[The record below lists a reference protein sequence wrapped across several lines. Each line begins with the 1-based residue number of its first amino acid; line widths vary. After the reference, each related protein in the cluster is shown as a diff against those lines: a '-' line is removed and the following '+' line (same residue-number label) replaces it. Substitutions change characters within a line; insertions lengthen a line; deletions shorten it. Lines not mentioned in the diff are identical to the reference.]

1 MYKYDVHVHTAEVSP
16 CGQVRARD
24 IVKLYKDKGYDGIVI
39 TDHYY
44 IEYFECLNETTWED
58 KIKSYLSGYYA
69 AREAGYKYG
78 IDVFLGMELRF
89 KESINDFLIYG
100 IDEDFLFDNPMLY
113 EWNLEEF
120 RQLKNKYDILIY
132 QAHPYRGRCSAVSSD
147 LLDGVEVYNCHPRH
161 NSRNYLALEF
171 AKKNDDLLILSGSDA
186 HMVDDVGRGGILSE
200 SRIKDSHH
208 MLDILRNIKEEDLI
222 KSDDI

>member
-1 MYKYDVHVHTAEVSP
+1 MKKGNNMYKYDVHVHTAEVSP

-100 IDEDFLFDNPMLY
+100 INENFLFDNPMLY

-132 QAHPYRGRCSAVSSD
+132 QAHPY
-147 LLDGVEVYNCHPRH
+147 
-161 NSRNYLALEF
+161 
-171 AKKNDDLLILSGSDA
+171 
-186 HMVDDVGRGGILSE
+186 
-200 SRIKDSHH
+200 
-208 MLDILRNIKEEDLI
+208 
-222 KSDDI
+222 